1 MKKILATIGISSS
14 LVTVLINLIPDT
26 GQKILLFTLF
36 GLLVFGLS
44 WGLRNINKLL
54 EGLVVGLVVGVGI
67 GICVATIDRSL
78 TSMSS
83 GIEYNLILSLK
94 WILPILA
101 YTYFGIEPWR
111 N

>member
-1 MKKILATIGISSS
+1 MKKILATVGVSST

-36 GLLVFGLS
+36 GLLVFGIS
-44 WGLRNINKLL
+44 WGLRNINNLL
-54 EGLVVGLVVGVGI
+54 EGLVKGLIVGVGI
-67 GICVATIDRSL
+67 GVCVATIDQSL
-78 TSMSS
+78 TSMST
-83 GIEYNLILSLK
+83 GINYNLFLLLK

-101 YTYFGIEPWR
+101 YTYFGIDPWR